1 MSPEAHERTRILRM
15 IEEGKLS
22 ADEAERLL
30 DALDQRPDKEAP
42 KNERIRVSVTS
53 NGIPRVNVTV
63 PLQLARNV
71 LRFVPQRTRQDG
83 MDVEGIMRLIEQG
96 ATGKILDVDHD
107 GHHVEIFVE

>member
-22 ADEAERLL
+22 ADEAERVLH
-30 DALDQRPDKEAP
+30 ALDQRTEKEVP
-42 KNERIRVSVTS
+42 RSVPIRVSVTS
-53 NGIPRVNVTV
+53 KGTARVHATA

-71 LRFVPQRTRQDG
+71 HRFVPPRTRQDG

-96 ATGKILDVDHD
+96 GTGKIRDV
-107 GHHVEIFVE
+107 